1 MDDTKVLVVGLA
13 PGSSKIKRKNKS
25 ATLKR
30 LDKWLGACDVY
41 LYSFVNLRTPELRFA
56 NGTDIDDTLLQE
68 CIKDYNKIITL
79 GNEVSLYFTKRGVGH
94 FPAPHPSPLN
104 RKFNDKSFEP
114 TVINSLH
121 SYLNSV

>member
-30 LDKWLGACDVY
+30 LDKWLDACDVY
-41 LYSFVNLRTPELRFA
+41 LYSFVNLRTPGFGFT

-114 TVINSLH
+114 AVINSLH

>member
-41 LYSFVNLRTPELRFA
+41 LYSFVNLRTPGLRFA
-56 NGTDIDDTLLQE
+56 NGTYIDDTLLQE

>member
-1 MDDTKVLVVGLA
+1 MDDQKVLVVGLA

-41 LYSFVNLRTPELRFA
+41 LYSFVNLRTPGLRFA
-56 NGTDIDDTLLQE
+56 NGTDIDDILLQE

>member
-41 LYSFVNLRTPELRFA
+41 LYSFVNLRTPGRTFDS
-56 NGTDIDDTLLQE
+56 GTDIDETLLQE
-68 CIKDYNKIITL
+68 CLDGYNKVIAL

>member
-79 GNEVSLYFTKRGVGH
+79 GSEVSLYFTKRGVGH

>member
-1 MDDTKVLVVGLA
+1 MDDKKVLVVGLA
-13 PGSSKIKRKNKS
+13 PGSSKIKRKDKS
-25 ATLKR
+25 PTFKR

-41 LYSFVNLRTPELRFA
+41 LYSFVNLRTPGLRFA
-56 NGTDIDDTLLQE
+56 NGTDIDETLLQE
-68 CIKDYNKIITL
+68 CLKDYNKVIAL
-79 GNEVSLYFTKRGVGH
+79 GNEVTQYFTKRGVGH